1 MPVMSDGIWS
11 MDCTLHT
18 VAYRLFNTLPYYCYY
33 YYVCDVQE
41 LLCVIDCILLST
53 GNTGGWTMLCR
64 NLNML
69 YCMLASVVSDN
80 QLCYFNCV
88 GNAVHNMS
96 ELKYCYLVLYVTRL
110 RWLKV
115 KPSPLEFRIEEYCI
129 SRITFSQTELHL

>member
-1 MPVMSDGIWS
+1 
-11 MDCTLHT
+11 MDYTLDT
-18 VAYRLFNTLPYYCYY
+18 VCLYRAYQLFNTLPYYCYY
-33 YYVCDVQE
+33 YYYMM
-41 LLCVIDCILLST
+41 LYVIDCILLST

-110 RWLKV
+110 SWLKV
-115 KPSPLEFRIEEYCI
+115 KPSPLEFHTEEHCI
-129 SRITFSQTELHL
+129 SRITFS